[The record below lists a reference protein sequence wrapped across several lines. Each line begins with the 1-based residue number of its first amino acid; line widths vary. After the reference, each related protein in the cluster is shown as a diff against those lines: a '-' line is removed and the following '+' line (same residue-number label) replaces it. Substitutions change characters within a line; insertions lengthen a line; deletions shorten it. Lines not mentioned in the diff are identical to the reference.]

1 MPPCSGHPIC
11 HAVMRDGKPSPL
23 PREQWRVVPIQEMFD
38 ALLYLGP
45 ASKVTTATLPAALC
59 ADAAYRQMRRDRM
72 MLLDHKAQADQ
83 FERDCSGRSVK

>member
-1 MPPCSGHPIC
+1 M
-11 HAVMRDGKPSPL
+11 
-23 PREQWRVVPIQEMFD
+23 QEMFD